1 MSRKQPK
8 TTKTPTLRFPEFSGE
23 WEFKNLKNVFDR
35 QSNRNSDNQVRFVLT
50 NSATRGIVSQFGYF
64 DKDIA
69 NQGNLINYHV
79 VDIDNFVYNPRIS
92 KHARVGPLKRNN
104 LKRGIMSPLYTVLKA
119 KKGDLFFL
127 EKYFETTRW
136 HRYMFKIANYGAR
149 HDRMNI
155 LQDDFMKMPIPFPN
169 LEEQHKIASFLTT
182 VDDWIENLKKQKES
196 LEEYKKGMLQ
206 KLFSQEIKFR
216 DENGQDYPEWEEKRL
231 GEIASFLKGK
241 GISKED
247 IAEDGKYECIRYG
260 ELYTHYSEI
269 ITNIKSRTNVDSKNS
284 FVSKEGDVIVPSSG
298 ETALDIATVSC
309 VKKSGV
315 LLGSDLNVL
324 RLKNQDGDFI
334 AFYLSNYKNK
344 DIARLAQGNSVVHL
358 YSSHLKVLK
367 VNLPTRQ
374 EQRKI
379 ASFLS
384 SIDDLIDLSNQ
395 RITLA
400 EEWKKGL
407 MQGMFV

>member
-1 MSRKQPK
+1 MSKLQPK

-92 KHARVGPLKRNN
+92 KHARAGPLKRNN

-182 VDDWIENLKKQKES
+182 VDDWIEHLKKQKES

-206 KLFSQEIKFR
+206 KLFSQEIRFK

-231 GEIASFLKGK
+231 GEFINLRQEKFNPIIEESNEKDIELESIESRSGLLK
-241 GISKED
+241 E
-247 IAEDGKYECIRYG
+247 
-260 ELYTHYSEI
+260 
-269 ITNIKSRTNVDSKNS
+269 VFDSKDQLSIKNRFYKGDILYGKLRPYLRKYFFATFDGVCS
-284 FVSKEGDVIVPSSG
+284 SEFWVIEGKSVEKDYLYLLIQGSRFAQSTEIQSGSKMPRAEW
-298 ETALDIATVSC
+298 
-309 VKKSGV
+309 
-315 LLGSDLNVL
+315 
-324 RLKNQDGDFI
+324 
-334 AFYLSNYKNK
+334 
-344 DIARLAQGNSVVHL
+344 SVVRDFF
-358 YSSHLKVLK
+358 Y
-367 VNLPTRQ
+367 NLPTPQ
-374 EQRKI
+374 EQNKI

-384 SIDDLIDLSNQ
+384 SIDDLINLSNQ